1 MSTCP
6 TCGTQYG
13 ANVRLCPSD
22 GTVLEAEPAQD
33 PRVGKV
39 LDSKYRL
46 DSRLSSGGMGT
57 VYKATHLMLVKIVA
71 VKLINPELVT
81 SPDIVRRFQREA
93 RAASNLN
100 HPNIAAA
107 YDLGQTD
114 DGTLYIAMEFV
125 NGPSLKEVI
134 RKGGPLESG
143 RIVTILRQVASALSL
158 AHRHNIIHRD
168 LKPHNI
174 MLTKDDSGHEMAKL
188 LDFGIAKTFDEAAT
202 QQLTATGFAIGTPQY
217 MAPEQAAGKPVDGR
231 SDLYSLGVVMYEMLV
246 GEVPFND
253 TSTPAVLVKH
263 MTEVPPQ
270 PSRRRPD
277 LNISPGLEA
286 VALKCLEKD
295 PAMRFQTADEFSLAL
310 TQAGEATTASPAAA
324 SVASAAPTI
333 VMPAPATSAATAT
346 TAVGQPAAQPSAGS
360 VSQTAT
366 TNITGAAAQAT
377 KTHLDAAPPAAAA
390 AVTPAPAAASARS
403 RTPSGGSDLPTA
415 DLPAARATATP
426 AASTPAAATPAP
438 AAPAAASTPTPAAT
452 APTATR
458 IPAVQPAAASAPPP
472 ASMAASA
479 ASSSPMTASATTE
492 TARSSRG
499 SLAAGLVLLML
510 LVGGVGFAAYRMGYW
525 SGPRPTAPTAATEKP
540 AIEAPVSTPQSAPAI
555 QPLDAPGAPTSAN
568 AAPPAGRQT
577 SATPQPSPSAVTP
590 PTGKRASTE
599 PGSTKQAPAVVP
611 NSGATRS
618 TAAPPPSSATYGAT
632 PQSPQPPAAA
642 MPDNPSVSFRCSG
655 PTEVCSA
662 LRAAVGEALEQAS
675 LPSVPN
681 AQRADILVD
690 ASVAVVDEHVSQQ
703 FGTTFAVRT
712 FSIDVSGEARRSGD
726 AVPMPAPASVSYDAR
741 VGQERLNERAR
752 LTADAIVEKI
762 RAYLKKR

>member
-1 MSTCP
+1 
-6 TCGTQYG
+6 
-13 ANVRLCPSD
+13 VRLCPRD
-22 GTVLEAEPAQD
+22 GAVLEAEPAQD
-33 PRVGKV
+33 PRVGQV

-134 RKGGPLESG
+134 RKDGPLESG
-143 RIVTILRQVASALSL
+143 RIVTILRQVASALAL

-174 MLTKDDSGHEMAKL
+174 MLTKDNGGHEMAKL

-263 MTEVPPQ
+263 MTEPPPQ

-277 LNISPGLEA
+277 LNISAGLEA

-295 PAMRFQTADEFSLAL
+295 PANRFQTADEFSLAL
-310 TQAGEATTASPAAA
+310 SQAGESATASPAAA
-324 SVASAAPTI
+324 SAAPTV
-333 VMPAPATSAATAT
+333 VMPAPAARTATAT
-346 TAVGQPAAQPSAGS
+346 TAVGQPVAQPAAASA
-360 VSQTAT
+360 SQAT
-366 TNITGAAAQAT
+366 THITGAADAQAT
-377 KTHLDAAPPAAAA
+377 KTHLDTAPPAAAA
-390 AVTPAPAAASARS
+390 AASAA
-403 RTPSGGSDLPTA
+403 TAGSDLPTA
-415 DLPAARATATP
+415 DLPAVRRAATPVPATP
-426 AASTPAAATPAP
+426 AAAPPAVASPP
-438 AAPAAASTPTPAAT
+438 AAPAPAPAAT

-458 IPAVQPAAASAPPP
+458 IPVVQPSPSAAPPP

-479 ASSSPMTASATTE
+479 ASPAPPAQATTE

-499 SLAAGLVLLML
+499 SLGAGLVLLML

-525 SGPRPTAPTAATEKP
+525 SGPRPNAAAANDKP
-540 AIEAPVSTPQSAPAI
+540 GIEAPVSSPQAAPAI
-555 QPLDAPGAPTSAN
+555 QPLDAPGAPTPATAPPPANTERSSRPQPPSAV
-568 AAPPAGRQT
+568 APPA
-577 SATPQPSPSAVTP
+577 
-590 PTGKRASTE
+590 GKRASTE
-599 PGSTKQAPAVVP
+599 PGSTRQTPSATP
-611 NSGATRS
+611 NPGAARS
-618 TAAPPPSSATYGAT
+618 TAAPPPSPSAAYGA
-632 PQSPQPPAAA
+632 PPAAAA
-642 MPDNPSVSFRCSG
+642 MPDNPPVSFRCSG
-655 PTEVCSA
+655 PTDVCNA
-662 LRAAVGEALEQAS
+662 LRTAVGEALDQAS
-675 LPSVPN
+675 LPNVRD
-681 AQRADILVD
+681 AQRAEILID
-690 ASVAVVDEHVSQQ
+690 AAVAIVDEHVNQQ
-703 FGTTFAVRT
+703 FGATFAVRT
-712 FSIDVSGEARRSGD
+712 FSIDVSGEARRSGES
-726 AVPMPAPASVSYDAR
+726 VPMPGPATVSYDAR